1 MNKFGAVQE
10 DTSRLAG
17 GRNSRFQSPNVVGIV
32 VLAVVAVAV
41 LAFFVSF
48 LTSPYSDHGPKPP
61 RPVIHAK

>member
-1 MNKFGAVQE
+1 MNKFGAIQE
-10 DTSRLAG
+10 DTSSLAG
-17 GRNSRFQSPNVVGIV
+17 GRNPRFQSPNVVGIV